1 MKKIRKGRKMLI
13 ILLII
18 FVAIIATIA
27 ITRTI
32 KESKEPKAPEEPE
45 DQGTVIPLPE
55 TTYSDMEVKN
65 VQMEYLKENDE
76 TEIRMEIHNTTSE
89 KIEHEMFTVVW
100 IGPDDE
106 ILAKLG
112 YTEITN
118 LDVGESCNVSSILS
132 GDLTTTKEVR
142 LIKE

>member
-100 IGPDDE
+100 IGPNEE
-106 ILAKLG
+106 ILAELG
-112 YTEITN
+112 PTKIED
-118 LDVGESCNVSSILS
+118 LDVGDVCSVSNILP
-132 GDLTTTKEVR
+132 GDLTSTKEVK